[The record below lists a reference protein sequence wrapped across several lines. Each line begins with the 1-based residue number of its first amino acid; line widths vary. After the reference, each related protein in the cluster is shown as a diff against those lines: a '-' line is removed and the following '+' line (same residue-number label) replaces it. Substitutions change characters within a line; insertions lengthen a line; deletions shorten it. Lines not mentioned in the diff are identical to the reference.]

1 MATPVLSQTADFDL
15 LIRMGVA
22 LAIGALIGLERE
34 RHRDRRTVLAG
45 IRTYPLVALSGVLF
59 AFLGTHLESPLYVV
73 LGAFA
78 FAGFALM
85 LYRVRHSLGIHG
97 ITSPIA
103 FFTTYLVGSLI
114 GLGFLLEGV
123 IAGVAVAILLFTRQ
137 SLHRLAEVMTQEEM
151 AGALQFIVIAF
162 ILFPLIADNPLD
174 PWGIINPKWV
184 LLIVIFV
191 SGVSFASFLV
201 MRTLGTNKGLP
212 VSGLLG
218 GLVNSEATTASLAN
232 LVSEKPHLMRQAVVG
247 IALSNSTML
256 IRNLLI
262 AGFVDPTFRF
272 LILMAPPIILM
283 AAVQTALAVM
293 RHVQIKDEGEAIR
306 VKNPFAVGPAVRFA
320 LLFVGFQIVIFGLTH
335 IPRAGE
341 ASVLIA
347 AVGGLVSSA
356 AVVASTGTLAAGGQ
370 VSLKIAVATAVLA
383 TIVSTLNKL
392 IVTKAIEGRLVSHL
406 LRLALLPAFLGIVTL
421 VAVLMWL

>member
-1 MATPVLSQTADFDL
+1 MATPVFVQTADFDL

-45 IRTYPLVALSGVLF
+45 IRTYPLVALSGVVF

-78 FAGFALM
+78 FAGFSLM

-97 ITSPIA
+97 ITSPVA

-137 SLHRLAEVMTQEEM
+137 TLHRLAEVMTQEEM

-232 LVSEKPHLMRQAVVG
+232 LVTEKPHLMRQAVVG
-247 IALSNSTML
+247 IALANSTML

-262 AGFVDPTFRF
+262 AGFVDPSFRF
-272 LILMAPPIILM
+272 LTLMAPPLVLM
-283 AAVQTALAVM
+283 AVVQTAAAVM
-293 RHVQIKDEGEAIR
+293 RHAQIKDEGEAIR

-320 LLFVGFQIVIFGLTH
+320 LLFVGFQIIIFGLTH
-335 IPRAGE
+335 IPRTGE

-392 IVTKAIEGRLVSHL
+392 IVTKAIEGRLVPHL
-406 LRLALLPAFLGIVTL
+406 LRLALFPALLGIVTL
-421 VAVLMWL
+421 VAVLVWM